1 MTCPWPSHCN
11 GTPIRCP
18 GETLDASCSLNSIF
32 INLVKATKQRSYV
45 YLHYENIDTV
55 DKQENW
61 KASGPIQK
69 LLRLYSSYGFFSIL
83 KLKLLSSVK
92 GKASTWAKWL
102 TLPQL
107 IQLYV
112 PWANYNCCYFPS
124 TKKKTLPWQNAN
136 LHLVIP
142 PCILSVFPDILL
154 VWMCTHL
161 RGEEAHCQNSF
172 LFTNRTL

>member
-124 TKKKTLPWQNAN
+124 TKKENSPLTKCKSTPGYPPMYFVSFPWHFAGMDVYSFVRRGSTL
-136 LHLVIP
+136 
-142 PCILSVFPDILL
+142 S
-154 VWMCTHL
+154 
-161 RGEEAHCQNSF
+161 E
-172 LFTNRTL
+172 